1 MILSFDVGIKNLA
14 YCLIDD
20 SENTWNILDWNI
32 IDCTSSNHILTLIK
46 ELDTLPHLLESTVIL
61 IEKQP
66 SFNPK
71 MRIIGGCLYT
81 YFTLRI
87 AHEQNR
93 NVKIMF
99 YSAKHKLKNVN
110 VAQVTAKTKYLR
122 NKKLAIEETKYLL
135 SESEWLKY
143 FMSNKKK
150 DDLADSLLQG
160 LSYIN

>member
-1 MILSFDVGIKNLA
+1 MLLSFDVGIKNLA
-14 YCLIDD
+14 YCLIDTSD
-20 SENTWNILDWNI
+20 NQWNILDWNV

-46 ELDTLPHLLESTVIL
+46 ELDSLPHLLDSTVIL

-93 NVKIMF
+93 KVKIMF

-110 VAQVTAKTKYLR
+110 VTQVTGKNKYYR
-122 NKKLAIEETKYLL
+122 NKKLAVEETKFLL
-135 SESEWLKY
+135 KDTEWLT
-143 FMSNKKK
+143 FFLSNKKK

-160 LSYIN
+160 LSYI

>member
-14 YCLIDD
+14 YCLLDN
-20 SENTWNILDWNI
+20 ERNILDWHI
-32 IDCTSSNHILTLIK
+32 INCTSNNPILTLIK
-46 ELDTLPHLLESTVIL
+46 ELDALPHLLESTTVL

-87 AHEQNR
+87 QHEMNKKV
-93 NVKIMF
+93 NIIF
-99 YSAKHKLKNVN
+99 YSAKHKLRNTNITNIV
-110 VAQVTAKTKYLR
+110 AKTKYQR

-135 SESEWLKY
+135 NETQWITFFLSH
-143 FMSNKKK
+143 KKK

-160 LSYIN
+160 LSYIINK

>member
-14 YCLIDD
+14 YCLIDT
-20 SENTWNILDWNI
+20 SEHTWNILDWNI
-32 IDCTSSNHILTLIK
+32 IDCTSNNNILTLIK
-46 ELDTLPHLLESTVIL
+46 ELDTLPQLLESSVIL

-87 AHEQNR
+87 AHEQNK
-93 NVKIMF
+93 NVKILF

-110 VAQVTAKTKYLR
+110 VAQVVAKTKYSR
-122 NKKLAIEETKYLL
+122 NKKLAIEETKFLL
-135 SESEWLKY
+135 KDSDWLKY
-143 FMSNKKK
+143 FLSNKKK

>member
-1 MILSFDVGIKNLA
+1 
-14 YCLIDD
+14 
-20 SENTWNILDWNI
+20 
-32 IDCTSSNHILTLIK
+32 LTLIK

-87 AHEQNR
+87 SHEQEKNI
-93 NVKIMF
+93 KIMF

-110 VAQVTAKTKYLR
+110 VTQVTAKTKYSR

-143 FMSNKKK
+143 FMNNKKK

-160 LSYIN
+160 LSYM